1 MDDSILITVIMLIA
15 TAVFIVAL
23 FQRLNVSPVLGY
35 LVAGTVLGD
44 HGLKVITYDQTYLLG
59 EMGVVFLLFAIGLE
73 LSIERLKAMR
83 KYVFGLGSLQVL
95 ITSVVIAAAVVIT
108 THDSGMAII
117 IAGGLA
123 LSSTAI
129 VMQVIDES
137 KSNTMQIGRIS
148 LAILLLQD
156 FIVVPLLVIV
166 PLLGSGENMDSLPY
180 ILGNSLIKTIIAL
193 GGIFIVGRVF
203 LRPLFSFITPE
214 NSESS
219 ELPIAVTLL
228 VVLGAA
234 WSTEHFGLS
243 LALGAFV
250 SGVLVAETDFR
261 LTAEESIYPFKSL
274 LLGLFFM
281 SVGMKIDVMTI
292 YNQLTSIITF
302 SLALIALKST
312 VIAGLCILFGFSRG
326 VSIHAG
332 LLLSQGGE
340 FAFILFGL
348 GKECGVLE
356 EATANMLLLIV
367 TFSMAMTPIL
377 GLVGRFIYDKIEK
390 NLDGTPEQII
400 EREAR
405 DLTNHVIIVGFGKIG
420 RMVAKVLEAEGVNY
434 LALDVDDEVVSRE
447 TIEGM
452 TVFKGDPSQLSTLEA
467 VGASRAAALV
477 VTINNNITVK
487 KMAALASANFSNL
500 EIIVRTR
507 DLKNSNE
514 LYNLGVH
521 IILPQDYEIGLQIG
535 ANALRS
541 VGVSDNE
548 ITRIKKQ
555 FRLGNY
561 VVMSSSKGDLL
572 NEAE

>member
-1 MDDSILITVIMLIA
+1 MDDSILITVITLIA

-44 HGLKVITYDQTYLLG
+44 HGLKVITYNQTYLLG

-180 ILGNSLIKTIIAL
+180 ILGNSLIKTVIAL

-214 NSESS
+214 HNESS

-292 YNQLTSIITF
+292 YNQLGSIITF
-302 SLALIALKST
+302 SLALIALKSSI
-312 VIAGLCILFGFSRG
+312 IAGLCILFGFGRG

-348 GKECGVLE
+348 GKECGVLPE
-356 EATANMLLLIV
+356 STANMLLLIV
-367 TFSMAMTPIL
+367 TFSMALTPIL
-377 GLVGRFIYDKIEK
+377 GLVGRFIYDKMEK

-400 EREAR
+400 ERGAR
-405 DLTNHVIIVGFGKIG
+405 DLTNHIIIVGFGKIG
-420 RMVAKVLEAEGVNY
+420 RMVAKVLEAEGVHY
-434 LALDVDDEVVSRE
+434 IALDVDDEVVSKE
-447 TIEGM
+447 TSEGM

-487 KMAALASANFSNL
+487 KMTALASANFSNL

-541 VGVSDNE
+541 VGISDNE

-561 VVMSSSKGDLL
+561 VVMNPAKGDLL

>member
-1 MDDSILITVIMLIA
+1 MDDSILITVITLIA

-44 HGLKVITYDQTYLLG
+44 HGLKVITYNQTYLLG

-180 ILGNSLIKTIIAL
+180 ILGNSLIKTVIAL

-214 NSESS
+214 HNESS

-292 YNQLTSIITF
+292 YNQLGSIITF
-302 SLALIALKST
+302 SLALIALKSSI
-312 VIAGLCILFGFSRG
+312 IAGLCILFGFGRG

-348 GKECGVLE
+348 GKECGVLPE
-356 EATANMLLLIV
+356 STANMLLLIV
-367 TFSMAMTPIL
+367 TFNMALTPIL
-377 GLVGRFIYDKIEK
+377 GLVGRFIYDKMEK

-400 EREAR
+400 ERGAR
-405 DLTNHVIIVGFGKIG
+405 DLTNHIIIVGFGKIG
-420 RMVAKVLEAEGVNY
+420 RMVAKVLEAEGVHY
-434 LALDVDDEVVSRE
+434 IALDVDDEVVSKE
-447 TIEGM
+447 TSEGM

-487 KMAALASANFSNL
+487 KMTALASANFSNL

-541 VGVSDNE
+541 VGISDNE

-561 VVMSSSKGDLL
+561 VVMNPAKGDLL

>member
-1 MDDSILITVIMLIA
+1 MDDSILITVITLIA

-35 LVAGTVLGD
+35 LVAGTLLGD
-44 HGLKVITYDQTYLLG
+44 HGLKVITYNQTYLLG

-180 ILGNSLIKTIIAL
+180 ILGNSLVKTIIAL

-214 NSESS
+214 HSESS

-292 YNQLTSIITF
+292 YDKLGSIITF
-302 SLALIALKST
+302 SLALIALKSAI
-312 VIAGLCILFGFSRG
+312 IAGLCILFGFSRG

-348 GKECGVLE
+348 GKECGVLQ
-356 EATANMLLLIV
+356 EATANMLLLVV
-367 TFSMAMTPIL
+367 TFSMALTPIL

-390 NLDGTPEQII
+390 NIDGTPEQII
-400 EREAR
+400 ERGAR
-405 DLTNHVIIVGFGKIG
+405 DLTNHIIIVGFGKIG
-420 RMVAKVLEAEGVNY
+420 RMVARVLEAEGVNY
-434 LALDVDDEVVSRE
+434 IALDVDNEVVNRE
-447 TIEGM
+447 TSEGM

-487 KMAALASANFSNL
+487 KMTALASANFSNL

-541 VGVSDNE
+541 VGISDNE

-561 VVMSSSKGDLL
+561 VVMSSAKGDLL

>member
-1 MDDSILITVIMLIA
+1 MYDSILITVITLIA
-15 TAVFIVAL
+15 TAVFIVAF
-23 FQRLNVSPVLGY
+23 FQRLNLSPVLGY

-44 HGLKVITYDQTYLLG
+44 YGLRVITYEQTYLLG

-95 ITSVVIAAAVVIT
+95 ITAVVIAAAIVVT
-108 THDSGMAII
+108 TNNSSMAII

-137 KSNTMQIGRIS
+137 NSSTMQIGRIS

-156 FIVVPLLVIV
+156 FVVVPLLVIV
-166 PLLGSGENMDSLPY
+166 PLLGNGENMDSLPY
-180 ILGNSLIKTIIAL
+180 ILGNSLVKTVIAL

-203 LRPLFSFITPE
+203 LRPLFAFISPE
-214 NSESS
+214 HVESS

-261 LTAEESIYPFKSL
+261 VTAEESIYPFKSL

-292 YNQLTSIITF
+292 YNQLGSIITF
-302 SLALIALKST
+302 SFALIILKSSI
-312 VIAGLCILFGFSRG
+312 IAGLCILFGFSRG

-356 EATANMLLLIV
+356 ETTANLLLLIV
-367 TFSMAMTPIL
+367 TFTMALTPIL
-377 GLVGRFIYDKIEK
+377 GLVGRFIYDRIEK
-390 NLDGTPEQII
+390 NLNGTPEQII
-400 EREAR
+400 ERGAQ
-405 DLTNHVIIVGFGKIG
+405 DLTNHIIIVGSGKIG

-434 LALDVDDEVVSRE
+434 IALDINNEVVSKE
-447 TIEGM
+447 TAEGM
-452 TVFKGDPSQLSTLEA
+452 TVFRGNASQLSTLEA

-477 VTINNNITVK
+477 ITINNNITVK
-487 KMAALASANFSNL
+487 KMTALASENFSNL

-514 LYNLGVH
+514 LYNLGAH

-541 VGVSDNE
+541 VGISDNE

-561 VVMSSSKGDLL
+561 VIMNPLKGDLL

>member
-1 MDDSILITVIMLIA
+1 MEDSILITVIMLIA

-35 LVAGTVLGD
+35 LVAGTLLGD
-44 HGLKVITYDQTYLLG
+44 HGLKVITYNQTYLLG

-95 ITSVVIAAAVVIT
+95 ITSVVIAAGVVIT

-137 KSNTMQIGRIS
+137 KSNTMQIGRIA

-166 PLLGSGENMDSLPY
+166 PLLGSGENMDSLFY
-180 ILGNSLIKTIIAL
+180 ILGNSLIKTVIAL
-193 GGIFIVGRVF
+193 GGIFVVGRVF

-219 ELPIAVTLL
+219 ELPIAGTLL

-292 YNQLTSIITF
+292 YNQLASIITF

-312 VIAGLCILFGFSRG
+312 IIAGLCILFGFSRG

-367 TFSMAMTPIL
+367 TFSMALTPIL

-390 NLDGTPEQII
+390 NIDGTPEQII
-400 EREAR
+400 ERGAR
-405 DLTNHVIIVGFGKIG
+405 DLTNHIIIVGFGKIG

-434 LALDVDDEVVSRE
+434 IALDVDNEVVNRE
-447 TIEGM
+447 TSEGM

-487 KMAALASANFSNL
+487 KMTALASANFSNL

-541 VGVSDNE
+541 VGISDNE

-561 VVMSSSKGDLL
+561 VVMNPSKGDLL

>member
-180 ILGNSLIKTIIAL
+180 ILGNSLLKTIIAL

-312 VIAGLCILFGFSRG
+312 IIAGLCILFGFSRG

-367 TFSMAMTPIL
+367 TFSMALTPIL

-400 EREAR
+400 ERGAR
-405 DLTNHVIIVGFGKIG
+405 DLTNHIIIVGFGKIG

-434 LALDVDDEVVSRE
+434 IALDVDNEVVNRE

-487 KMAALASANFSNL
+487 KMTALASAHFSNL

-541 VGVSDNE
+541 VGISDNE

-561 VVMSSSKGDLL
+561 VVMSPAKGDLL

>member
-1 MDDSILITVIMLIA
+1 MDDSILITVITLIA

-44 HGLKVITYDQTYLLG
+44 HGLKVITYNQTYLLG

-180 ILGNSLIKTIIAL
+180 ILGNSLIKTVIAL
-193 GGIFIVGRVF
+193 GSIFIVGRVF

-214 NSESS
+214 HNESS

-292 YNQLTSIITF
+292 YNQLGSIITF
-302 SLALIALKST
+302 SLALIALKSSI
-312 VIAGLCILFGFSRG
+312 IAGLCILFGFGRG

-356 EATANMLLLIV
+356 ESTANMLLLIV
-367 TFSMAMTPIL
+367 TFSMALTPIL
-377 GLVGRFIYDKIEK
+377 GLVGRFIYDKMEK

-400 EREAR
+400 ERGAR
-405 DLTNHVIIVGFGKIG
+405 DLTNHIIIVGFGKIG

-434 LALDVDDEVVSRE
+434 IALDVDNEVVSKE
-447 TIEGM
+447 TSEGM
-452 TVFKGDPSQLSTLEA
+452 TVFKGDPSKLSTLEA

-487 KMAALASANFSNL
+487 KMTALASANFSNL

-541 VGVSDNE
+541 VGISDNE

-561 VVMSSSKGDLL
+561 VVMNPAKGDLL

>member
-180 ILGNSLIKTIIAL
+180 ILGNSLLKTIIAL

-312 VIAGLCILFGFSRG
+312 IIAGLCILFGFSRG

-367 TFSMAMTPIL
+367 TFSMALTPIL

-400 EREAR
+400 ERGAR
-405 DLTNHVIIVGFGKIG
+405 DLTNHIIIVGFGKIG

-434 LALDVDDEVVSRE
+434 IALDVDNEVVNRE

-487 KMAALASANFSNL
+487 KMTALASTHFSNL

-541 VGVSDNE
+541 VGISDNE

-561 VVMSSSKGDLL
+561 VVMSPAKGDLL